1 MTLAN
6 VGDWVRI
13 RAVDTNSRF
22 SERLSASDVRFN
34 EFVMTGKIAAS
45 GSIMYLLKKDGI
57 QNNVPDS
64 CFFNLF
70 KNCTSLTTAP
80 DLPATE
86 LASNCYNHLFSG
98 CTSLN
103 SIKIGYT
110 GNFSGNDCFGY
121 WVNNVASTG
130 TFYYNGSDTTRGIS
144 AIPAGWTIQSF

>member
-22 SERLSASDVRFN
+22 SERLSVSDIRFN

-45 GSIMYLLKKDGI
+45 GSIMYLLTKDGI

-64 CFFNLF
+64 CFFRLF
-70 KNCTSLTTAP
+70 QNCTALTTAP

-86 LASNCYNHLFSG
+86 LASNCYSHLFSG

-103 SIKIGYT
+103 SIKIGYA
-110 GNFSGNDCFGY
+110 GHFSYNNCFNY
-121 WVNNVASTG
+121 WAISVASTG
-130 TFYYNGSDTTRGIS
+130 TLYYNGSDTARGYS
-144 AIPAGWTIQSF
+144 AIPDNWTVQPF